1 MCIVNTR
8 LLETISII
16 APLTRSQT
24 AAMAAQ
30 QPPDLAGLID
40 AIIAAANAAAAN
52 NPPPPPIP
60 PAPPAIPTPFAL
72 VPGAV
77 TNAPLDF
84 NKQSEAK
91 LFHRGSQGL
100 EPKFDLKE
108 GNLHIFLAK
117 LKEHARIYNWDDI
130 LEVPDT
136 GAVARNLISHYGMVS
151 IENCTAHARTYVNT
165 PSRNAQNS
173 MMLFQCLSKSL
184 TDEASIAVLA
194 NATTYTVD
202 TKPSGTCLLK
212 TIIGKASI
220 DTKAKVLLLRE
231 MISSLHMKMVELNGD
246 VTKFN
251 IHVATVRDSLI
262 GRGQSADE
270 LVAHLFK
277 AYDKVN
283 DPQFNTYINSKRDDY
298 DDGTDITAD
307 SLMGSVHDRCAQPA
321 HDHERPAP
329 RQQ

>member
-1 MCIVNTR
+1 
-8 LLETISII
+8 
-16 APLTRSQT
+16 
-24 AAMAAQ
+24 MAAP

-60 PAPPAIPTPFAL
+60 PAPPVIPTPFAL

-136 GAVARNLISHYGMVS
+136 SAVARNLISHYGMVS
-151 IENCTAHARTYVNT
+151 IENCTAHRHPATNQNAFF
-165 PSRNAQNS
+165 PSEEFRV
-173 MMLFQCLSKSL
+173 FR
-184 TDEASIAVLA
+184 
-194 NATTYTVD
+194 
-202 TKPSGTCLLK
+202 GLLK
-212 TIIGKASI
+212 G
-220 DTKAKVLLLRE
+220 
-231 MISSLHMKMVELNGD
+231 
-246 VTKFN
+246 
-251 IHVATVRDSLI
+251 
-262 GRGQSADE
+262 
-270 LVAHLFK
+270 
-277 AYDKVN
+277 
-283 DPQFNTYINSKRDDY
+283 
-298 DDGTDITAD
+298 
-307 SLMGSVHDRCAQPA
+307 C
-321 HDHERPAP
+321 
-329 RQQ
+329 